1 MSSWQ
6 EIYAPSLRN
15 YFLKIYPSTPWYK
28 HSWSS
33 GLEASYGSHVLV
45 CADLLLGTGSNF
57 GKAHVKPH
65 SPGKGEKAW
74 PKCVIDH
81 SIPLLPTEL
90 LQLWHR
96 HMVSKQQLTS
106 PLNPIYSGKACHFSI
121 ITWGIQRSG
130 WTYPT
135 PWAQILFRSATT
147 STRY

>member
-6 EIYAPSLRN
+6 EICAPSLRN
-15 YFLKIYPSTPWYK
+15 YFLKRYPSTPWYK

-33 GLEASYGSHVLV
+33 GLEASSGSHVLV

-57 GKAHVKPH
+57 GKATVKPH

-81 SIPLLPTEL
+81 PIPLLPTQL

-106 PLNPIYSGKACHFSI
+106 SLNLYILTKPAILALLPGEYK
-121 ITWGIQRSG
+121 G

-135 PWAQILFRSATT
+135 PWAQILFGSATT
-147 STRY
+147 PIRD